1 MCDFQS
7 DLLLWSRWGFEHVW
21 NLMQTAVCYANN
33 MGGSKSPERK
43 AITKQIWT
51 YCISHNHWLSATL
64 SRARSTPEV
73 EYCVQWRETVIN
85 SAENIC
91 LAKKPIL
98 QRANRH
104 RLTLFHFRSSLTVLK
119 RFLKTN
125 RHKYVTAMSY
135 FTITVIIVTITNSRI
150 WLAITSYYFFS
161 QTGQCYWTVRAIAC
175 ALHEH
180 SCTFI
185 FSLLRISGWKVFFF
199 PEKLFFD
206 FSPEFCY
213 IYD

>member
-73 EYCVQWRETVIN
+73 EYCVQWRETEIN

-91 LAKKPIL
+91 VAKKPIL

-104 RLTLFHFRSSLTVLK
+104 RLTLFHFRNSLTVLK

-135 FTITVIIVTITNSRI
+135 FTITVLIVTITNSRI
-150 WLAITSYYFFS
+150 WLAITSYYFFPKQDSVIGQYAPSRARCKSTVALSYFLYYAS
-161 QTGQCYWTVRAIAC
+161 QGEKY
-175 ALHEH
+175 
-180 SCTFI
+180 F
-185 FSLLRISGWKVFFF
+185 FSWKAFLWFLSRILL
-199 PEKLFFD
+199 
-206 FSPEFCY
+206 
-213 IYD
+213 